1 MGPGSPGVLIP
12 FWYLVQCV
20 YLLQLLP
27 ENTEEYVEYL
37 ISIGR
42 LDEAAVK
49 MADIVNDVSR
59 MEGVPV
65 ATLISLCVSC
75 RTSLS
80 QRRGSRSI
88 SCGRTC
94 VF

>member
-1 MGPGSPGVLIP
+1 MDPDSPGVLIP
-12 FWYLVQCV
+12 FLYLVRCV
-20 YLLQLLP
+20 CLLQLLP

-59 MEGVPV
+59 VDGVPD
-65 ATLISLCVSC
+65 AILISLCV
-75 RTSLS
+75 L
-80 QRRGSRSI
+80 
-88 SCGRTC
+88 
-94 VF
+94 